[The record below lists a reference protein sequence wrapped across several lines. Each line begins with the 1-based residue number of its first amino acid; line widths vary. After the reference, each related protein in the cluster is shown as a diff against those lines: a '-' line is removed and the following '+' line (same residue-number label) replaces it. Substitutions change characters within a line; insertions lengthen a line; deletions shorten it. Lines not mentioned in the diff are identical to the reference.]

1 MVVIPP
7 KKHFLALIVL
17 QERETIMQRKI
28 DQLEPF
34 QRAISKAH
42 LASAG
47 ISIDSL
53 EDPDKPL
60 IAIANSWNEVC
71 PGHEPLRQLAA
82 EVKKGVLEAG
92 GEPIEFNTIGMCDGV
107 AQGHPGMR
115 YCLPHRDLITDS
127 CEAMIVGEGVFDG
140 VVYMG
145 SCDKI
150 IPGML
155 NAAARINLPS
165 AIVTAGPCYD
175 EIKPS
180 QSKALRA
187 AFLRGEASER
197 DVIEGTLKY
206 YTGPGICPFLGT
218 ANTMGCLSEALGMML
233 PYGALWPSST
243 SQRRF
248 SARQTGARVV
258 ELVRKGI
265 CPSDIMTQGALDNAV
280 KLLASIGGSL
290 NAMVHLP
297 ALAHELGLEV
307 TWDKVADIT
316 SHTPVV
322 CNVVPNGDISCINL
336 YKAGGVP
343 AVLKTIEGDLDT
355 SAMTVTGRTLGEN
368 LDRDVPVDRSVI
380 RTQDDSDSVCNG
392 IQVLYGNLAPE
403 GALVKTS
410 AVPAEQHVWTGKAQV
425 FESEEEAFAAYNAHA
440 IKPGTGVVVRYEGP
454 KGGPGMKELHRVTE
468 IMKGIPNSAVIT
480 DGRFSGASGGLSV
493 GYLCPEAFEGG
504 TIALVRDGDEIHV
517 DLNKNLIELNVSD
530 EELSARRASWEPVIH
545 ENGGHLLERY
555 SKQVASAKTG
565 AVLS

>member
-1 MVVIPP
+1 
-7 KKHFLALIVL
+7 
-17 QERETIMQRKI
+17 MQRKI

-47 ISIDSL
+47 IAIDSL
-53 EDPDKPL
+53 EDPNKPL

-380 RTQDDSDSVCNG
+380 RTQDDPDSVCNG

-468 IMKGIPNSAVIT
+468 IMKGIPDSAVIT

-504 TIALVRDGDEIHV
+504 AIALVRDGDEIHV

-530 EELSARRASWEPVIH
+530 EELIARRASWEPVIH

>member
-1 MVVIPP
+1 
-7 KKHFLALIVL
+7 
-17 QERETIMQRKI
+17 MQRKI

-47 ISIDSL
+47 IAIDSL

-493 GYLCPEAFEGG
+493 GYLCPEVFEGG

-530 EELSARRASWEPVIH
+530 EELSVRRASWEPVVH

>member
-1 MVVIPP
+1 M
-7 KKHFLALIVL
+7 L
-17 QERETIMQRKI
+17 RKI

-47 ISIDSL
+47 VSVDSL
-53 EDPDKPL
+53 ENPDKPL

-82 EVKKGVLEAG
+82 EVKKGILEAG
-92 GEPIEFNTIGMCDGV
+92 GEPIEFNTIGMCDGI

-180 QSKALRA
+180 ESKALRA
-187 AFLRGEASER
+187 RFLRGEATER
-197 DVIEGTLKY
+197 EVIEGTLKY
-206 YTGPGICPFLGT
+206 YTGPGVCPFLGT
-218 ANTMGCLSEALGMML
+218 ANTMACLSEGLGMML

-258 ELVRKGI
+258 DMVRKDI
-265 CPSDIMTQGALDNAV
+265 KPSDIMTQAALDNTV

-290 NAMVHLP
+290 NALVHLP
-297 ALAHELGLEV
+297 ALAHELDLEV
-307 TWDKVADIT
+307 TWDMVADIT

-343 AVLKTIEGDLDT
+343 AVLKTIEKDLDV
-355 SAMTVTGRTLGEN
+355 SVMTVTGKTLGEN
-368 LDRDVPVDRSVI
+368 LDRDVPIDRSVI
-380 RTQDDSDSVCNG
+380 RTQDDPASVCNG
-392 IQVLYGNLAPE
+392 IQVLYGNLAPD

-425 FESEEEAFAAYNAHA
+425 FNSEEEAFAAYDKHL
-440 IKPGTGVVVRYEGP
+440 IKEGTGVVVRYEGP
-454 KGGPGMKELHRVTE
+454 KGGPGMKDLHRVTE

-493 GYLCPEAFEGG
+493 GYLCPEALDGG
-504 TIALVRDGDEIHV
+504 AIALVEDGDEIHI
-517 DLNKNLIELNVSD
+517 DLSKNLIQLNVSD
-530 EELSARRASWEPVIH
+530 EELDRRRAAWKPVIR
-545 ENGGHLLERY
+545 ENGGHLLKRY
-555 SKQVASAKTG
+555 AEQVDTAKTG
-565 AVLS
+565 AVLR

>member
-1 MVVIPP
+1 MVVVPP

-28 DQLEPF
+28 DQIEPF

-47 ISIDSL
+47 IAIDSL

-197 DVIEGTLKY
+197 DVIKGTLKY

>member
-1 MVVIPP
+1 M
-7 KKHFLALIVL
+7 L
-17 QERETIMQRKI
+17 RTI

-47 ISIDSL
+47 VSVDSL
-53 EDPDKPL
+53 ENPDKPL

-82 EVKKGVLEAG
+82 EVKKGILEAG
-92 GEPIEFNTIGMCDGV
+92 GEPIEFNTIGMCDGI

-180 QSKALRA
+180 ESKALRA
-187 AFLRGEASER
+187 RFLRGEATER
-197 DVIEGTLKY
+197 EVIEGTLKY
-206 YTGPGICPFLGT
+206 YTGPGVCPFLGT
-218 ANTMGCLSEALGMML
+218 ANTMACLSEGLGMML

-258 ELVRKGI
+258 DMVRKDI
-265 CPSDIMTQGALDNAV
+265 KPSDIMTQAALDNTV

-290 NAMVHLP
+290 NALVHLP
-297 ALAHELGLEV
+297 ALAHELDLEV
-307 TWDKVADIT
+307 TWDMVADIT

-343 AVLKTIEGDLDT
+343 AVLKTIEKDLDV
-355 SAMTVTGRTLGEN
+355 SVMTVTGKTLGEN
-368 LDRDVPVDRSVI
+368 LDRDVPIDRSVI
-380 RTQDDSDSVCNG
+380 RTQDDPASVCNG
-392 IQVLYGNLAPE
+392 IQVLYGNLAPD

-425 FESEEEAFAAYNAHA
+425 FNSEEEAFAAYDKHL
-440 IKPGTGVVVRYEGP
+440 IKEGTGVVVRYEGP

-493 GYLCPEAFEGG
+493 GYLCPEALDGG
-504 TIALVRDGDEIHV
+504 AIALVEDGDEIHI
-517 DLNKNLIELNVSD
+517 DLSKNLIQLNVSD
-530 EELSARRASWEPVIH
+530 EELDRRRAAWKPVIR
-545 ENGGHLLERY
+545 ENGGHLLKRY
-555 SKQVASAKTG
+555 AEQVDTAKTG
-565 AVLS
+565 AVLR

>member
-1 MVVIPP
+1 
-7 KKHFLALIVL
+7 
-17 QERETIMQRKI
+17 MQRKI

-47 ISIDSL
+47 IAIDSL

-180 QSKALRA
+180 QSKVLRA

>member
-1 MVVIPP
+1 
-7 KKHFLALIVL
+7 
-17 QERETIMQRKI
+17 MQRKI

-53 EDPDKPL
+53 EDPDRPL

-82 EVKKGVLEAG
+82 EVKKGILEAG

-155 NAAARINLPS
+155 NAAARIDLPS

-175 EIKPS
+175 EIRPS
-180 QSKALRA
+180 ESKALRA
-187 AFLRGEASER
+187 RFLRGEATER
-197 DVIEGTLKY
+197 EVIEGTLRY
-206 YTGPGICPFLGT
+206 YTGPGVCPFLGT
-218 ANTMGCLSEALGMML
+218 ANTMGCLSEGLGMML

-258 ELVRKGI
+258 DLVRRGI
-265 CPSDIMTQGALDNAV
+265 RPSDIMTQASLDNAV
-280 KLLASIGGSL
+280 RLLASIGGSL

-297 ALAHELGLEV
+297 ALARELGLEV

-316 SHTPVV
+316 SRTPVV
-322 CNVVPNGDISCINL
+322 CDVVPNGDISCINL

-355 SAMTVTGRTLGEN
+355 SVMTVTGRTLGEN
-368 LDRDVPVDRSVI
+368 LDREVQVDRAVI
-380 RTQDDSDSVCNG
+380 RTQDDSASVCNG
-392 IQVLYGNLAPE
+392 IQVLYGNLASE

-410 AVPAEQHVWTGKAQV
+410 AVPAGQHVWTGRAQV
-425 FESEEEAFAAYNAHA
+425 FNSEEEAFAAYNRHA
-440 IKPGTGVVVRYEGP
+440 ITAGTGVVVRYEGP

-493 GYLCPEAFEGG
+493 GYLCPEALDGG
-504 TIALVRDGDEIHV
+504 AIALVRDGDEIHV
-517 DLNKNLIELNVSD
+517 DLSKNLIELHVSD
-530 EELSARRASWEPVIH
+530 EELAARRATWEPVIR
-545 ENGGHLLERY
+545 ENGGHLLKRY
-555 SKQVASAKTG
+555 AEQVESAKAG
-565 AVLS
+565 AVLR

>member
-1 MVVIPP
+1 
-7 KKHFLALIVL
+7 
-17 QERETIMQRKI
+17 MQRKI

-206 YTGPGICPFLGT
+206 YTGPGVCPFLGT

-517 DLNKNLIELNVSD
+517 DLNKNLIQLNVSD